1 MSVSDAAR
9 DDAPAILAT
18 CACLTG
24 AQRAG
29 CGVVRRARSPRIVS
43 LIPALTEDLF
53 AIGAG
58 PDVVAVSAVH
68 RLSGRRPTH
77 LPESSHPL
85 RLGGHGAHREAS
97 IPIIVIGIPA
107 QARLVA
113 DLVRAGV
120 RVELIDDE
128 SYEQIFTSLARV
140 GTLTGHEREARSL
153 AARLRARTAELTR
166 RIPADRPSTFV
177 VLETNPIVTTG
188 DGSYIARLISL
199 AGGVN
204 AAGHLS
210 EAYPRYSAEAL
221 LARAPD
227 AIVADRLCG
236 LQNVLGTPPWN
247 ALGAVRDGRVYILGD
262 ADILERP
269 GPRYNEGLAW
279 LIARLHGHAQGR

>member
-1 MSVSDAAR
+1 MPFR
-9 DDAPAILAT
+9 FPHAT
-18 CACLTG
+18 CAGLF
-24 AQRAG
+24 ALAALVF
-29 CGVVRRARSPRIVS
+29 GVPPAAYAAPPLRIVS
-43 LIPALTEDLF
+43 LMPSLTEDLF

-58 PDVVAVSAVH
+58 PDVVGVSAYTDY
-68 RLSGRRPTH
+68 PAAAAK
-77 LPESSHPL
+77 LPVVASFTSLDAERVVKMHPD
-85 RLGGHGAHREAS
+85 
-97 IPIIVIGIPA
+97 IVLGIPG
-107 QARLVA
+107 QSHLVA

-128 SYEQIFTSLARV
+128 SYDQIFTSLARV
-140 GTLTGHEREARSL
+140 GTLTGHEREASAL
-153 AARLRARTAELTR
+153 AARLRARTAALTR
-166 RIPADRPSTFV
+166 RLPADRPRTFV

-204 AAGHLS
+204 AAGNLS

-247 ALGAVRDGRVYILGD
+247 ALGAVRDGHVYILGD

>member
-1 MSVSDAAR
+1 MPFR
-9 DDAPAILAT
+9 FPHAT
-18 CACLTG
+18 CSGLFAIFALVFSVP
-24 AQRAG
+24 AASY
-29 CGVVRRARSPRIVS
+29 AAPPLRIVS
-43 LIPALTEDLF
+43 LMPSLTEDLF

-58 PDVVAVSAVH
+58 SDVVGVSAYTDY
-68 RLSGRRPTH
+68 PAAAAK
-77 LPESSHPL
+77 LPVVASFTSLDAERVVKMHPD
-85 RLGGHGAHREAS
+85 
-97 IPIIVIGIPA
+97 IVLGIPA
-107 QARLVA
+107 QSRLVA

-236 LQNVLGTPPWN
+236 LQNVLGIPPWN